1 MVAGVSA
8 PAVCVSQEVW
18 AASKEERDVTAK
30 DSTRFPS
37 LPTHENLLAV
47 LRLALFPNEQETALM
62 LPAFDWAAVFLEA
75 QQQTVLPLVF
85 EASLM
90 LPKHLQ
96 PSASI
101 IEAFDASIIRQVAGN
116 QFLMVA
122 QDKVLETFA
131 REKIPCVVLKGSSA
145 SAYYPKPELR
155 VLGDIDLLVSKES
168 LDKAGKSLLDLG
180 YRQLESAA
188 EHHVAF
194 EGRGGHVEL
203 HFETTYL
210 LDNASVQTVRPLMA
224 GAVSAASQAAWGCY
238 AFPVLSSERQ
248 AVFLLLHMQQHMK
261 ASGIGL
267 RHLCDFVMYLAWLDP
282 DAWARDV
289 APVLI
294 RAGLFR
300 FAQALAKTGVL
311 WLGLPAAHVPWCL
324 DVRED
329 VCRALL
335 TEFLRSGNFGV
346 KDAGH
351 RASAVLASD
360 KSGQRIS
367 RFLPLTLIRNINLA
381 ARKHYPI
388 TRTFPLI
395 LPIFWV
401 YLPMN
406 YLWGEM
412 KKGRKLQIKQTISA
426 SQERRKLF
434 ASLGIFDGE

>member
-1 MVAGVSA
+1 
-8 PAVCVSQEVW
+8 
-18 AASKEERDVTAK
+18 VTAQ
-30 DSTRFPS
+30 DSARFPS
-37 LPTHENLLAV
+37 LHFNENLLAV
-47 LRLALFPNEQETALM
+47 LRLALFPIEEETARI
-62 LPAFDWAAVFLEA
+62 PPEVDWAAVFHEA
-75 QQQTVLPLVF
+75 QQQTILPLVF

-96 PSASI
+96 PPARI
-101 IEAFDASIIRQVAGN
+101 IKAFDASVIRQVAGN

-131 REKIPCVVLKGSSA
+131 REKIPCVVLKGSSV
-145 SAYYPKPELR
+145 SVYYPKPELR

-168 LDKAGKSLLDLG
+168 LEKAGESLLGLG
-180 YRQLESAA
+180 YRQIECAVVY
-188 EHHVAF
+188 HVAYK
-194 EGRGGHVEL
+194 GRGGHVEL

-210 LDNASVQTVRPLMA
+210 LDNAAVQTARLLMA
-224 GAVSAASQAAWGCY
+224 DAVSAAFQAAWGRY
-238 AFPVLSSERQ
+238 SFPVLSPERQ
-248 AVFLLLHMQQHMK
+248 AVLLLLHIQQHMK

-267 RHLCDFVMYLAWLDP
+267 RHLCDFIMYLAGIDS
-282 DAWARDV
+282 DV
-289 APVLI
+289 WVHRVVPVLI
-294 RAGLFR
+294 RAGLYR

-311 WLGLPAAHVPWCL
+311 WLGLPAARVPWCM

-335 TEFLRSGNFGV
+335 MEFLRSGNFGV

-351 RASAVLASD
+351 RASAVLSSD
-360 KSGQRIS
+360 KSGQRTS

-395 LPIFWV
+395 LPLFWV

-412 KKGRKLQIKQTISA
+412 KKGRKPQIRQTISA